1 MSQKD
6 FIAQRWLKA
15 FLHHRRLEAPDGRPL
30 FRYNCSAAEHDDLK
44 GLLKGAKLAVDNGRN
59 IAAAFVLH
67 AAECFRKDHVDGAW
81 TWRTA
86 LEPIGQVGSTML
98 CQPLKD
104 LGLSWWKRP
113 TERQL
118 HGRKLHMFTL
128 VSEGGFPT
136 GLLMRERTA
145 VRGWLSRLLQY
156 AAIHDADIDQ
166 CSAAAQ
172 EFSGILPQSLV
183 NDELNQLGAELAL
196 AVKALRSHV
205 SDTSAE
211 DPLLALSAAY
221 PGWRNEVPLQLDDG
235 AARELLRG
243 LVSLKLDA
251 PLDRAR
257 FLCRRGLLQR
267 AGQWLPSL
275 RIEQEGQFRIDQ
287 ISMPAREMIGATSY
301 RARLI
306 AAGAL
311 AAARDGEIALLE
323 KEDAGWQFRALP
335 RAAGLFPFPFEADAS
350 VQIRLAGRYSEPFI
364 VMGGAGVESDVFVFR
379 RVSDDEL
386 TLVGTGSLVTSD
398 ESAFVAVTPGVALLN
413 PQPGC
418 VLTYLGMIGDS
429 GIVLHEVQGE
439 CRISGSDGS
448 TLRIATGVGTDST
461 PFSQITIIPRSPSFH
476 VTPQPASLGLP
487 RFLKSKG
494 LSVANKDIQ
503 WRRAD
508 TVGDKWKSLEAHAP
522 LGAVR
527 FQVVRDGDVVERFR
541 STILPET
548 AVIGREFR
556 DARGGRILLSGFLAR
571 DLVVRQESGVQST
584 IQQDDG
590 NWVIELDANP
600 QVTRVGIR
608 LHFTAGGYADLELD
622 IPRRGACFV
631 DADGRMLP
639 RDCECSIDEL
649 AGIRLLSDNN
659 RLLAV
664 DVRSK
669 SYLRRGSSIPVSGSL
684 PLSGLV
690 QEFRA
695 ALAETSDQDASL
707 VLEAEQ
713 ARLRL
718 RRYAFDLR
726 RLPDG
731 RIVAALPSPNALR
744 GQIVRVVALPL
755 RDPSVGE
762 KELWSGDGADLADLL
777 LASPDATVPWLCF
790 VERRGRAISRPSVFL
805 GNTPASDEDEF
816 GRCADLPTYER
827 RISAMSQH
835 LSAIAGDPGHR
846 DWVRLRTAL
855 QQSQG
860 RLALA
865 SLDWFAALA
874 AQSNSL
880 AAILIG
886 ASASDVTAVLEIENE
901 LPFLWETIPLDAWL
915 KAATARRTALMNL
928 LREHGVNLADAILSE
943 TLEAIAQEKR
953 HLHGLMTIVAR
964 TIGLA
969 LRHENT
975 APLLEDPTPEFLIR
989 NAGRNW
995 PLLKNV
1001 SDLLPSCFLQKYS
1014 KEMAPAVY
1022 APSIAQDICFGRRKI
1037 NPNILIDLRTSKRFD
1052 QMYFENKFGRLGR

>member
-1 MSQKD
+1 
-6 FIAQRWLKA
+6 
-15 FLHHRRLEAPDGRPL
+15 
-30 FRYNCSAAEHDDLK
+30 
-44 GLLKGAKLAVDNGRN
+44 
-59 IAAAFVLH
+59 
-67 AAECFRKDHVDGAW
+67 
-81 TWRTA
+81 
-86 LEPIGQVGSTML
+86 
-98 CQPLKD
+98 
-104 LGLSWWKRP
+104 
-113 TERQL
+113 
-118 HGRKLHMFTL
+118 
-128 VSEGGFPT
+128 
-136 GLLMRERTA
+136 
-145 VRGWLSRLLQY
+145 
-156 AAIHDADIDQ
+156 
-166 CSAAAQ
+166 
-172 EFSGILPQSLV
+172 
-183 NDELNQLGAELAL
+183 
-196 AVKALRSHV
+196 
-205 SDTSAE
+205 
-211 DPLLALSAAY
+211 
-221 PGWRNEVPLQLDDG
+221 
-235 AARELLRG
+235 
-243 LVSLKLDA
+243 
-251 PLDRAR
+251 
-257 FLCRRGLLQR
+257 
-267 AGQWLPSL
+267 
-275 RIEQEGQFRIDQ
+275 
-287 ISMPAREMIGATSY
+287 
-301 RARLI
+301 
-306 AAGAL
+306 
-311 AAARDGEIALLE
+311 
-323 KEDAGWQFRALP
+323 
-335 RAAGLFPFPFEADAS
+335 
-350 VQIRLAGRYSEPFI
+350 
-364 VMGGAGVESDVFVFR
+364 
-379 RVSDDEL
+379 
-386 TLVGTGSLVTSD
+386 
-398 ESAFVAVTPGVALLN
+398 
-413 PQPGC
+413 
-418 VLTYLGMIGDS
+418 
-429 GIVLHEVQGE
+429 
-439 CRISGSDGS
+439 
-448 TLRIATGVGTDST
+448 
-461 PFSQITIIPRSPSFH
+461 
-476 VTPQPASLGLP
+476 
-487 RFLKSKG
+487 
-494 LSVANKDIQ
+494 
-503 WRRAD
+503 
-508 TVGDKWKSLEAHAP
+508 
-522 LGAVR
+522 
-527 FQVVRDGDVVERFR
+527 
-541 STILPET
+541 
-548 AVIGREFR
+548 
-556 DARGGRILLSGFLAR
+556 
-571 DLVVRQESGVQST
+571 
-584 IQQDDG
+584 
-590 NWVIELDANP
+590 
-600 QVTRVGIR
+600 
-608 LHFTAGGYADLELD
+608 
-622 IPRRGACFV
+622 
-631 DADGRMLP
+631 
-639 RDCECSIDEL
+639 
-649 AGIRLLSDNN
+649 
-659 RLLAV
+659 
-664 DVRSK
+664 
-669 SYLRRGSSIPVSGSL
+669 L

-1052 QMYFENKFGRLGR
+1052 QMYFENKFGRLDR